1 MNFSSMEYFI
11 AVAQERSFTKA
22 AEQLHITQ
30 QSLSS
35 HIAGMEK
42 ELDCQLLVRNVPL
55 KLTYAGE
62 VLLRYAKRFSN
73 DWTMLQQEFSDISQ
87 NQKGILR
94 VGISMTRG
102 RTLLPEIILS
112 FQESYPNICVE
123 MVEDTNEGLNQKL
136 LKGEIDL
143 AVANFPDSMPGITL
157 WDYYQEEVVLLIS
170 RSQFREIYGDRAEE
184 CREMIRNEDFSFLKE
199 LPFVLGHITD
209 IGGRVGRA
217 FLRRA
222 GIMQPTIKAL
232 SDNAE
237 TLLSLCVQGAGA
249 CFCAENLARATL
261 SSEQMDSLLL
271 FRLGPNAQYR
281 IRFGYIKQSYQ
292 WSAVE
297 AFMDEAIRHRTGTSQ

>member
-1 MNFSSMEYFI
+1 
-11 AVAQERSFTKA
+11 
-22 AEQLHITQ
+22 
-30 QSLSS
+30 
-35 HIAGMEK
+35 
-42 ELDCQLLVRNVPL
+42 
-55 KLTYAGE
+55 
-62 VLLRYAKRFSN
+62 
-73 DWTMLQQEFSDISQ
+73 MLQQEFSDISQ

-102 RTLLPEIILS
+102 RTLLPELILS
-112 FQESYPNICVE
+112 FQEKFPNILVE
-123 MVEDTNEGLNQKL
+123 MVEDTNEGLNQRL
-136 LKGEIDL
+136 LRGEIDL
-143 AVANFPDSMPGITL
+143 AVANFPDTMPGITL

-170 RSQFREIYGDRAEE
+170 KAQFRELYGERVEE
-184 CREMIRNEDFSFLKE
+184 CREMIRNDNFSFLKDF
-199 LPFVLGHITD
+199 PFVLGHATD
-209 IGGRVGRA
+209 IGGRIARA

-261 SSEQMDSLLL
+261 TQEQMDSLLL
-271 FRLGPNAQYR
+271 FRLGNDAQYR

-297 AFMDEAIRHRTGTSQ
+297 AFMDEAIRNRTGQ